1 MQKAILFVL
10 ILVLSVAVVVPAMA
24 QDLEPW
30 VCPEGFEGQT
40 LSVFNWST
48 YLAEDTIPN
57 FEAACGVT
65 VEYSIFENNEAM
77 LSRVS
82 QGNQGFDIVVPTDYM
97 VAIMISEGL
106 LLELDHSKIP
116 NIANVAPRFIDVAF
130 DPGNAHSLPYQWGT
144 LAVGYRTEAFPDGIT
159 SWNDVFSNDGKV
171 SWLEDPRN
179 MLAVALVMIGYD
191 PNTNNPDEIQ
201 EAAQYLIENS
211 GNVVAIAQDDGQEL
225 LAQGEVDAAIEYHG
239 DIYQVIFD
247 CECEDF
253 GYALPSEGS
262 ALWTDNMAILKDA
275 PNPDLAHAFM
285 DYILHP
291 QVGAD
296 ISNATSFSTPN
307 AAAVELGLIDEVLLN
322 DPNVYPSAEQ
332 MAKLF
337 TIAERP
343 DVEQDYNDAW
353 EEVKIL
359 IGG

>member
-1 MQKAILFVL
+1 MHKALLFVL
-10 ILVLSVAVVVPAMA
+10 ILVLSVAVAVPAMA

-48 YLAEDTIPN
+48 YLADDTIPN
-57 FEAACGVT
+57 FEAACGIT

-116 NIANVAPRFIDVAF
+116 NIANVAPRFIDVEF

-144 LAVGYRTEAFPDGIT
+144 IAVGYRTEVFPDGIS
-159 SWNDVFSNDGKV
+159 SWNDVFSYDGKV

-179 MLAVALVMIGYD
+179 MLAIALVMLGYD

-201 EAAQYLIENS
+201 EAAQYLIDNS
-211 GNVVAIAQDDGQEL
+211 ANVVAIAQDDGQEL
-225 LAQGEVDAAIEYHG
+225 LAQGEVDVAIEYHG

-247 CECEDF
+247 CECDDYA
-253 GYALPSEGS
+253 YALPSEGT
-262 ALWTDNMAILKDA
+262 ALWTDNMAILKNA

-307 AAAVELGLIDEVLLN
+307 AAALELGLIDEVLLN
-322 DPNVYPSAEQ
+322 DPNIYPSAEQ